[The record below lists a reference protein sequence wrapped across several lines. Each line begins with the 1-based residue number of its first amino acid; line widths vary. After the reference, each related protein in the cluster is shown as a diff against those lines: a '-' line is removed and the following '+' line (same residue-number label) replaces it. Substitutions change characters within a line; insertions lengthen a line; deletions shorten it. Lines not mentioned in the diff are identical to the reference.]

1 MYTLE
6 LSPQHYPSVWKVW
19 HVCAGLATLVYL
31 EGVGQELCLVS
42 EGLVE
47 GRHESR
53 VTSDTSDTTFS
64 PQWSLLTFSPSLTPL
79 VPPGEDAED
88 ADGHHD
94 PGQEGQTQPHRQ
106 EYPGLGLD
114 HHWWDISVTMAGVKG
129 HLEIDD
135 FTCHWTHSLIHWK
148 VYQNIA

>member
-64 PQWSLLTFSPSLTPL
+64 PQ
-79 VPPGEDAED
+79 
-88 ADGHHD
+88 
-94 PGQEGQTQPHRQ
+94 
-106 EYPGLGLD
+106 
-114 HHWWDISVTMAGVKG
+114 
-129 HLEIDD
+129 
-135 FTCHWTHSLIHWK
+135 
-148 VYQNIA
+148 

>member
-1 MYTLE
+1 MKLIKTRILQILYTVK

-19 HVCAGLATLVYL
+19 HVCPGLATLVYL

-114 HHWWDISVTMAGVKG
+114 HH
-129 HLEIDD
+129 
-135 FTCHWTHSLIHWK
+135 
-148 VYQNIA
+148 